1 MNLNKKKEE
10 DENVPDLKLACLRGV
25 LRYITSKKIGD
36 IEAIIT
42 NDLPVIPYSVSA
54 LTFNKK
60 EKTLICSLERMTKS
74 RGFISRPI
82 GVQEIEFYLKNS
94 DGQLRHTHVYKN
106 NFEEYKRVLSEDI
119 TQEFRENILQ
129 DDTDTIKNGE
139 VRFFLYSHDKSWGF
153 HVVPVARMD
162 EHLYLGK
169 KKFFPFEDD
178 LSELDFFDG
187 LK

>member
-1 MNLNKKKEE
+1 MQFRKDDQVK
-10 DENVPDLKLACLRGV
+10 R
-25 LRYITSKKIGD
+25 
-36 IEAIIT
+36 
-42 NDLPVIPYSVSA
+42 
-54 LTFNKK
+54 FHF
-60 EKTLICSLERMTKS
+60 KTYWRT
-74 RGFISRPI
+74 
-82 GVQEIEFYLKNS
+82 EIEFYLKNS
-94 DGQLRHTHVYKN
+94 DGQLRYTHVYKN

>member
-1 MNLNKKKEE
+1 
-10 DENVPDLKLACLRGV
+10 
-25 LRYITSKKIGD
+25 
-36 IEAIIT
+36 
-42 NDLPVIPYSVSA
+42 
-54 LTFNKK
+54 
-60 EKTLICSLERMTKS
+60 MTKS

-169 KKFFPFEDD
+169 KKFF
-178 LSELDFFDG
+178 L
-187 LK
+187 LKMICQNLISLTDK